1 MENSPRY
8 WLLLECLPV
17 YLLPVIGVFFLALF
31 GPHDWDL
38 AIAQA
43 VTGTDFFAGSFAFL
57 YVVMFKKQLTF
68 DLKVQVLVALV
79 IMGGLFLGVK
89 LVPISIPVN
98 NVCCEDYKN
107 SRVWLYVMFSLASF
121 FWTYSLVKK
130 SNNVAL

>member
-1 MENSPRY
+1 MENSPRD

-17 YLLPVIGVFFLALF
+17 YLLPLLAVLFLTLF

-57 YVVMFKKQLTF
+57 YVVMFKKQLSF
-68 DLKVQVLVALV
+68 DLKVQVLIALAV
-79 IMGGLFLGVK
+79 MCALFLGVK
-89 LVPISIPVN
+89 LKPVSIPIN
-98 NVCCEDYKN
+98 NVCCEDYK
-107 SRVWLYVMFSLASF
+107 SFRVWLYIVFSAASF

-130 SNNVAL
+130 STNVAI